1 MKLKTGKDK
10 EMKLKTGGAGIGCGG
25 ILGIVAAIL
34 LVSWWTNSNLDFWIS
49 YFKGH
54 AVHVPYFLSVLLT
67 IVLNGVDVLLNVI
80 ASIARYFV

>member
-1 MKLKTGKDK
+1 MKLRTGNV
-10 EMKLKTGGAGIGCGG
+10 GCSG
-25 ILGIVAAIL
+25 ILAIVAVIL

-67 IVLNGVDVLLNVI
+67 IVLNGVDLLLNVV